1 MKDVP
6 GALRPLMSCILWRL
20 HESIERN
27 DTNQIFLL
35 SDQTEIRAV
44 AKKLSINV
52 RSWKETG
59 ATTISKSSTTSLD
72 TFGDLEREF
81 GVQQK
86 IALSPTIDAH
96 ETIGEHGVIDEAGGD
111 LRNEDVMNNSVSSE
125 KTADTETSS
134 IVHDQDLEKHNSKRG
149 EQGPSNDESG
159 EDKAKEQDTNTE
171 MAAPLA
177 AETASRK
184 PAKSVESIK
193 DLVDSIIQHDSQK
206 QLSESVN
213 GLEIDGVKKQTNLA
227 DQLSVGHFA
236 MRSMPSIPLPLP
248 QSLDPV
254 ELHQV
259 SLSDNVTFPSASK
272 PEVARELE
280 DSDEEVV
287 VFIPQPKR
295 LSAQQKPAQS
305 AQQNPR
311 PSTPKEQ
318 SQEKA
323 VSQSPQKPLAK
334 SQVKGK
340 AQRHSPKPSIVG
352 QAYPQPVNSP
362 TVIDPDAFGRESRAN
377 LNPSPRLPHKSNG
390 HSNQRNRGNMQN
402 AQVGHIP
409 RNSPRQA
416 ARTSPPRS
424 APQENPRRLTPTPG
438 PSPKDAPN
446 HRRQASRTSPR
457 RVPATK
463 VEEATLAD
471 ISPRAT
477 AAAKNSN
484 PLLPESQL
492 VEPMEFVPQATLSG
506 WNSPLPNGIHEST
519 EMVPRHAFPE
529 AELKLNGPQPR
540 IFEASEFVPRPPR
553 PVREFKP
560 RAPRPKVFEAAEFVP
575 RDFVPRATTPRA
587 QPKQYSSAPE
597 SIEPRPSINDV
608 DYVLK
613 SGSTRA
619 SARGRGRLWTPS

>member
-1 MKDVP
+1 MDAPKISVKDVP
-6 GALRPLMSCILWRL
+6 GALRPLMSCVLWRL

-44 AKKLSINV
+44 AKRLNIDV

-59 ATTISKSSTTSLD
+59 ATTISKTSTTSLD

-81 GVQQK
+81 GVQQR
-86 IALSPTIDAH
+86 IVLSPTKDAH
-96 ETIGEHGVIDEAGGD
+96 ETVGERGVIDEASGD
-111 LRNEDVMNNSVSSE
+111 LRNEDVMNDSVSSE

-134 IVHDQDLEKHNSKRG
+134 IVHDQGLEKHLY
-149 EQGPSNDESG
+149 EHWEHGPSNDESC
-159 EDKAKEQDTNTE
+159 EDKAKVQNTNTE
-171 MAAPLA
+171 MAASLA
-177 AETASRK
+177 AETASSK

-206 QLSESVN
+206 QISESVN
-213 GLEIDGVKKQTNLA
+213 GLEIDGAKKQTNLA
-227 DQLSVGHFA
+227 DQLAVEHSA
-236 MRSMPSIPLPLP
+236 MRSMLSTPLPLP
-248 QSLDPV
+248 QSLDTP
-254 ELHQV
+254 
-259 SLSDNVTFPSASK
+259 
-272 PEVARELE
+272 E

-295 LSAQQKPAQS
+295 LSAQQKPAQ
-305 AQQNPR
+305 QNSR

-318 SQEKA
+318 SQQK
-323 VSQSPQKPLAK
+323 VVGHSPQKPLAK

-340 AQRHSPKPSIVG
+340 GQRHSPKPSIGG
-352 QAYPQPVNSP
+352 QTYPQPVNSP
-362 TVIDPDAFGRESRAN
+362 TVIDPDAFGRESRVN

-390 HSNQRNRGNMQN
+390 HSNHRNRGNMQN

-416 ARTSPPRS
+416 ARTSPPRG
-424 APQENPRRLTPTPG
+424 APQENLRHLTPTPG
-438 PSPKDAPN
+438 PAPKDAPN
-446 HRRQASRTSPR
+446 HRRQASRTSLR
-457 RVPATK
+457 SVPATEA
-463 VEEATLAD
+463 EEVTLAD

-477 AAAKNSN
+477 TAAKSSS
-484 PLLPESQL
+484 PLLPASQI
-492 VEPMEFVPQATLSG
+492 VEPTEFVPQATLSG
-506 WNSPLPNGIHEST
+506 WNSPLSNGVQEST
-519 EMVPRHAFPE
+519 ESVPRYAFPD
-529 AELKLNGPQPR
+529 AELKLNGSQPR
-540 IFEASEFVPRPPR
+540 IFEANEFVPRPSR

-560 RAPRPKVFEAAEFVP
+560 RAPRPKVFEASEFVP
-575 RDFVPRATTPRA
+575 RDFVPRATTPRT
-587 QPKQYSSAPE
+587 QPKQYSPAPE